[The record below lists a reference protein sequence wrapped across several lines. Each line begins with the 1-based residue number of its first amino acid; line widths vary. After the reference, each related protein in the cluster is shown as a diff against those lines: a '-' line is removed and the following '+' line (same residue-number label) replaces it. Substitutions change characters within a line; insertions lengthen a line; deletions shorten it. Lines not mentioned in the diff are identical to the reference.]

1 MVLITIDGNIG
12 SGKTSV
18 LNFLHRNYK
27 IPVDLEPVESWNS
40 YLSDL
45 YNDSSNVFKF
55 QIRVWLDRCWI
66 QEKTHNINIFVERS
80 PKFIQGVFIDIAEE
94 TNMISA
100 NEKEILLDL
109 HKKTDK
115 SWENAI
121 QIMLRSSPEN
131 CFQRIKKRNRESE
144 KHITEKYIQ
153 KLHEKHEQICND
165 LIKEGKNIII
175 IDVDNKNISDIASD
189 ILKLT
194 NECINQKI

>member
-27 IPVDLEPVESWNS
+27 IPVDLEPVESWNN

-175 IDVDNKNISDIASD
+175 IDVDNKNISDIASH

>member
-27 IPVDLEPVESWNS
+27 IPVDLEPVESWNN

-80 PKFIQGVFIDIAEE
+80 PRFIQGVFIDIAEE

-144 KHITEKYIQ
+144 KHITEKYIH

-175 IDVDNKNISDIASD
+175 IDVDNKNISDIASH